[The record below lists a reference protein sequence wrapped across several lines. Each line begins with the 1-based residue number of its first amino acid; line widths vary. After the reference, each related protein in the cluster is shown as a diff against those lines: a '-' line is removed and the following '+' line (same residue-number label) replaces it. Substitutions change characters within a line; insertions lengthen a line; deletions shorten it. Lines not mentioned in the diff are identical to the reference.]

1 MKPFF
6 AHSGSDKN
14 KTDWQLLHEHLQS
27 VGQLAA
33 ERAAPFGGQQLA
45 QIAGLLHDIGKY
57 TDEFQRRINGDLIR
71 VDHSTR
77 GAMLAVERYGPVV
90 GRLLAYGIAGHHA
103 GLANGRD
110 LGKRSTLEERLK
122 GKDLPVLVDQW
133 QEEISL

>member
-71 VDHSTR
+71 IDHSTR
-77 GAMLAVERYGPVV
+77 GAMLAVVM
-90 GRLLAYGIAGHHA
+90 
-103 GLANGRD
+103 
-110 LGKRSTLEERLK
+110 
-122 GKDLPVLVDQW
+122 
-133 QEEISL
+133 